1 MENKDKELIQE
12 PQVEYKKE
20 ETPLEVYDIAN
31 LKFKCHCCG
40 NEQIIEKDVQGGIR
54 FDLYTTN
61 KHKLVMACSQCKAM
75 LEMSFVKGES
85 SGIVDLE
92 GKPVPKSTATADG
105 VKPEVLES
113 TDFSTVEEEPTDAEL
128 EKCTEELP
136 KEVKQ
141 EILDA
146 ASGSPEVYNTNE
158 ENEVTLLEEDT
169 QETSA

>member
-20 ETPLEVYDIAN
+20 ETPLEVYDVAN

-40 NEQIIEKDVQGGIR
+40 NEQIIEQDVQGGIR

-105 VKPEVLES
+105 IKPEVLEP
-113 TDFSTVEEEPTDAEL
+113 TDSSTVEEAPTDAEL
-128 EKCTEELP
+128 EECTEELP
-136 KEVKQ
+136 EEVKQ

-146 ASGSPEVYNTNE
+146 AKDSQEVYNTNE

>member
-1 MENKDKELIQE
+1 MENKDKELTQE
-12 PQVEYKKE
+12 PQVKTKKE

-40 NEQIIEKDVQGGIR
+40 NEQIIEQDVQGGIR

-75 LEMSFVKGES
+75 LEMSFVKGET

-105 VKPEVLES
+105 INPEVLKSAE
-113 TDFSTVEEEPTDAEL
+113 DVIVEEQVTDAEL
-128 EKCTEELP
+128 EEGAEELP
-136 KEVKQ
+136 EDIKQ
-141 EILDA
+141 EILNTTED
-146 ASGSPEVYNTNE
+146 PQEVYNTDE
-158 ENEVTLLEEDT
+158 ENEVTLLEKDT
-169 QETSA
+169 EETSA

>member
-12 PQVEYKKE
+12 PQVESKKE

-40 NEQIIEKDVQGGIR
+40 NEQIIEQDVQGGIR

-105 VKPEVLES
+105 IKPEVLES
-113 TDFSTVEEEPTDAEL
+113 TDSSTVEEAPTDAEL
-128 EKCTEELP
+128 EEGTEELP
-136 KEVKQ
+136 EDIKQ
-141 EILDA
+141 EILNTTVDPQ
-146 ASGSPEVYNTNE
+146 GVYNTNE